1 MNLLSVLPLA
11 LVMVAGPQI
20 ISAVFLASGRNARRA
35 SLAFVLG
42 AGFALFVGLGLWY
55 VVFHAVRHAVAVPGG
70 DDGARRLLDWVV
82 LGVLV
87 GLVPTVYARRSHRP
101 RWMGRL
107 TEAGPRLAFGLGF
120 LLLAAMPT
128 DEATMLTVA
137 ASLAGHHRPWW
148 HLLPF
153 AGLTLL
159 LLSLPLLAS
168 SLLGRRAVT
177 VLPKIRDWA
186 ETHAWVVS
194 EAVILIFLATVVRD
208 LLSSAG

>member
-1 MNLLSVLPLA
+1 MDLLSVLPLA

-42 AGFALFVGLGLWY
+42 AGFALLVGLGFWY
-55 VVFHAVRHAVAVPGG
+55 VVFHAVRRTVDVPGG

-82 LGVLV
+82 LVVLV
-87 GLVPTVYARRSHRP
+87 ALIPAVYVRRGRRP

-107 TEAGPRLAFGLGF
+107 AEAGPRLAFGLGF

-159 LLSLPLLAS
+159 LLALPLLAS
-168 SLLGRRAVT
+168 VLLGRRAVA
-177 VLPKIRDWA
+177 VLPRIRDWA

-194 EAVILIFLATVVRD
+194 EAVILVFLATVVRD
-208 LLSSAG
+208 LVKSVG